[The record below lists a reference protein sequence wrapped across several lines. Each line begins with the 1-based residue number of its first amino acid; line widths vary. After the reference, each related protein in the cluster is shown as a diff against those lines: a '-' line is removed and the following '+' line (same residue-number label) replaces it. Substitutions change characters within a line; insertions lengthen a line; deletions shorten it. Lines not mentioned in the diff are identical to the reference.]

1 MNQVPRRRG
10 SKSRVETFRVS
21 MTRDEADEIRS
32 LLRDEEGDADEDLL
46 DGVYEALRG
55 RKRDTERAV
64 TVRLTKRQKE
74 SVFRALDD
82 EGRESDES
90 YIAEVL
96 VELDLAIAKHSRD
109 NH

>member
-1 MNQVPRRRG
+1 MNQRPRKRG
-10 SKSRVETFRVS
+10 SKSHVETFRVF
-21 MTRDEADEIRS
+21 MTRDEAEEIRA
-32 LLRDEEGDADEDLL
+32 LLRDEEGDADEDVL

-55 RKRDTERAV
+55 RKRDAEREV